1 VTRARSLGR
10 FGALM
15 AGWTVG
21 AFCVA
26 LLAAVALPNAF
37 GMRSFTDRSGSMEP
51 AIHVGDVVIDKK
63 ISPLD
68 ARSGDVVTFS
78 DPSGEKRLITHR
90 IRSLRAT
97 GNVVHVV
104 TKGDANNTVERW
116 TVPANGRIG
125 RVVLRVWKIGY
136 PLVYVHSRYGLIG
149 LVAIPAL
156 LLCLLELRRIW
167 APRPDGDGGTHAAG
181 A

>member
-1 VTRARSLGR
+1 MSRARTLGR

-15 AGWTVG
+15 TGWAVA

-26 LLAAVALPNAF
+26 LLAVVALPNAI

-51 AIHVGDVVIDKK
+51 NIHVGDVVIDKK
-63 ISPLD
+63 IHPLD
-68 ARSGDVVTFS
+68 ARPGDVVTFS

-90 IRSLRAT
+90 VRSLKVT
-97 GNVVHVV
+97 GDVVHVV

-116 TVPANGRIG
+116 TVPADGQIG
-125 RVVLRVWKIGY
+125 KVVLRVWKIGY

-149 LVAIPAL
+149 LVAIPAF
-156 LLCLLELRRIW
+156 LLCLLELKRIW
-167 APRPDGDGGTHAAG
+167 APRGDVKEESHAAG